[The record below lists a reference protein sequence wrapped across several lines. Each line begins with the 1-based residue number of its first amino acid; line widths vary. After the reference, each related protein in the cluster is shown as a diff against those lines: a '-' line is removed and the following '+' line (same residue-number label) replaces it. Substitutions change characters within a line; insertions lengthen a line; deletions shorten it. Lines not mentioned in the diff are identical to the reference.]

1 MKKLLLLFALVS
13 MTITMNAQEY
23 QTGLGLRLGGINRGI
38 TVKHFTG
45 SNTAIEGILGFARH
59 SISITALWEKHYPFP
74 TAPGLSW
81 YWGVGGHVGFFQG
94 DYTYGYYHANKH
106 DYDFYNE
113 NYDNRFYLGADF
125 ILGLEY
131 KFKDVPISLGLDVKP
146 QIDIIPGLYTYF
158 DGALSVRF
166 TL

>member
-13 MTITMNAQEY
+13 MTMTMNAQEY

-59 SISITALWEKHYPFP
+59 SLSITALWEKHYPFP

-81 YWGVGGHVGFFQG
+81 YWGVGGHIGFFKMV
-94 DYTYGYYHANKH
+94 TITAIIITTNMII
-106 DYDFYNE
+106 FTTMIIMTI
-113 NYDNRFYLGADF
+113 DF
-125 ILGLEY
+125 IWE
-131 KFKDVPISLGLDVKP
+131 
-146 QIDIIPGLYTYF
+146 QI
-158 DGALSVRF
+158 LSSD
-166 TL
+166 

>member
-1 MKKLLLLFALVS
+1 MKKLLLLFALVTAT
-13 MTITMNAQEY
+13 MTMKAQEY

-45 SNTAIEGILGFARH
+45 STAAIEGILGFARH
-59 SISITALWEKHYPFP
+59 SVSITGLFEKHIPFP

-81 YWGVGGHVGFFQG
+81 YYGGGAHIGFFTG
-94 DYTYGYYHANKH
+94 HYTYGYYHANKH
-106 DYDFYNE
+106 DYDYFEEDFDNSFYM
-113 NYDNRFYLGADF
+113 GVDF

-146 QIDIIPGLYTYF
+146 QIDIIPGFYGYF

-166 TL
+166 TM